1 MKKVL
6 SFALMALTMGFVFV
20 SCEKENGDDQAAKSY
35 TLSATLD
42 KSESF
47 YLSEDSTNSIGYYF
61 RSDIT
66 IDPFILVHGW
76 SPLWGFGGGFTYSNC
91 TNDTTALNSNLSAI
105 TKKGV
110 KGNTYFISY
119 TGTEDWGLPVEIS
132 FKDGKAYNAKEVYV
146 TNSTSAYLAI
156 KEGKDEYGSCKQW
169 TKDDKFT
176 LTITGFN
183 GKEKTGTIEFLLA
196 DGLDVVNTWQQVDLT
211 KLGKVTMIK
220 FSLST
225 TDTYTYE
232 GYEYINTPL
241 YFCLDQLTV
250 TE

>member
-6 SFALMALTMGFVFV
+6 SFALMALAMGFVFV
-20 SCEKENGDDQAAKSY
+20 SCEKDNGEEEAKSY
-35 TLSATLD
+35 TLSAKLD
-42 KSESF
+42 KANSF
-47 YLSEDSTNSIGYYF
+47 YLSEDSTNNIGYYF
-61 RSDIT
+61 RSDIS

-91 TNDTTALNSNLSAI
+91 ADDTTALNSNLSAI

-110 KGNTYFISY
+110 KGDTYFISY

-132 FKDGKAYNAKEVYV
+132 FKDGKAYNVKECYV

-156 KEGKDEYGSCKQW
+156 KEGKDEYGSCKVW
-169 TKDDKFT
+169 TAQDKFT

-196 DGLDVVNTWQQVDLT
+196 DGLNVVNTWQQVDLT

-225 TDTYTYE
+225 TDKYTYE